1 MSFCAS
7 VMYLLLDIVSV
18 DKLSR
23 LACEKYIL
31 IEFTFSPETKHLHM
45 HIQLTIASFLKI
57 KKIIK
62 MFFFFFVQPLLQISI
77 TTMRNSSLQT
87 VSNPSSNN

>member
-1 MSFCAS
+1 MNFCAS
-7 VMYLLLDIVSV
+7 VMYSLLDIVSV

-23 LACEKYIL
+23 LACEKYVL
-31 IEFTFSPETKHLHM
+31 IEFTFSSETKYMHM
-45 HIQLTIASFLKI
+45 QLTFASFLKI

-62 MFFFFFVQPLLQISI
+62 MFFFFFLQPLLQISI

>member
-7 VMYLLLDIVSV
+7 VMYSLLDIVSV

-23 LACEKYIL
+23 LACEKYVL
-31 IEFTFSPETKHLHM
+31 TAFTFSPETKLLLMHM
-45 HIQLTIASFLKI
+45 QLTFASLLKI
-57 KKIIK
+57 KKIIYI
-62 MFFFFFVQPLLQISI
+62 FFFFVQPLLQISI